1 MKIGMEVDTRGLE
14 ELLDELGEKAGEA
27 IRPAAQAGAQVL
39 YDAARRRA
47 PVSVKPHFFYGE
59 AAAKAPKGQKHLHR
73 YGPDGKGSS
82 IPFRPGNLR
91 DAIYQVYST
100 DNSAER
106 LRAQYHVSFNF
117 QKVPYGFMVEY
128 GTSKAKPQSFM
139 RNALD
144 FSDAAQDAMENEV
157 LKRLDEALR

>member
-39 YDAARRRA
+39 YDAAKRRA
-47 PVSVKPHFFYGE
+47 PVSEKAHLFYGT
-59 AAAKAPKGQKHLHR
+59 AARDAPPGQKKAKA
-73 YGPDGKGSS
+73 YGPYQ
-82 IPFRPGNLR
+82 PGNLR
-91 DAIYQVYST
+91 DAIYQVYSK
-100 DNSAER
+100 DNSADGR
-106 LRAQYHVSFNF
+106 KAQYHVSFNF

-128 GTSKAKPQSFM
+128 GTSKAPAYPFIRPAM
-139 RNALD
+139 DLAP
-144 FSDAAQDAMENEV
+144 AAQDAMENEV